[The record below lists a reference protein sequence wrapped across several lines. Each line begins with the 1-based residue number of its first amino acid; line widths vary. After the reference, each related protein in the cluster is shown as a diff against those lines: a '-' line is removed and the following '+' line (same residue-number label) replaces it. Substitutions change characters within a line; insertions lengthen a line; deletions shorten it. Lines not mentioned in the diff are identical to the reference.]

1 MFEKIFT
8 HQLKRSRKTVFYIL
22 LLIVATA
29 FFVTSTNLYQ
39 NSTRNLQKAEETYS
53 TLAVIELYGDIDKY
67 GSLVEENSEN
77 HVGYKA
83 AAVKGYDISQIIGSK
98 AVESWD
104 LRTQYGAYIEDRP
117 ALRGVTDDGIYVP
130 RATGQLVR
138 FRLKEDKAVTLP
150 LLETQQ
156 TFISLEILDHAAEC
170 FRYQDAFLFQCFLNP
185 NEVAGYAE
193 QIKQVN
199 RSDKTT
205 TLTLYPGIEYVA
217 CIWPGA
223 NWAWSEQEEGILEV
237 CTEDKNG
244 RKTNGTVDFNLCYPW
259 TDYGNFH
266 VAYDKD
272 EEWLTYDEGY
282 AMGSPFPL
290 QRWED
295 VQDDPQL
302 KAYYDK
308 TWEDVKIQNYV
319 YQVQLTNDITS
330 VPAYHI
336 GGASLSE
343 GRMITADEYRSGAK
357 VCMVSQELAD
367 FQKWEIGDKLNLHLF
382 ETFYQPA
389 QKYDYS
395 QPLWDS
401 DIKEFIHEGE
411 YEIVGFYSKNPVTGS
426 SDISPNTLDMSIFN
440 IYLPEKSVPSVI
452 PVEER
457 YVHSSLFSVK
467 IQNGSIDT
475 FLNDMEAKG
484 VVTEKPGQFTPKFTF
499 YDQGYS
505 LVEPGLRAMN
515 STAKLLMVLSIALL
529 LITSILTAYFFWQNQ
544 RQTVG
549 IFRLLGGS
557 GKQAIASVMA
567 CALILCGIGAAVGGS
582 VGYGAA
588 QVIGNDI
595 LEENIA
601 QSERDSLFQAYVL
614 PVQEEQESTVV
625 TADPMLTLGAC
636 SSVMLFPLFL
646 LGFMSADINKEPREL
661 LPQSKA

>member
-1 MFEKIFT
+1 MFDKIFI

-29 FFVTSTNLYQ
+29 FFVTSVNLYQ

-53 TLAVIELYGDIDKY
+53 TLAVTELCGDIDQY
-67 GSLVEENSEN
+67 GNLVEENSKN

-83 AAVKGYDISQIIGSK
+83 AAVKGYDISPIIDSE

-104 LRTQYGAYIEDRP
+104 LRTQYCAYIEDRP
-117 ALRGVTDDGIYVP
+117 ALNGKSPHGLYAP
-130 RATGQLVR
+130 RALGQIVR
-138 FRLKEDKAVTLP
+138 FRIKAQTPIIVSLVEMQEP
-150 LLETQQ
+150 L
-156 TFISLEILDHAAEC
+156 INLEILDDAAGC
-170 FRYQDAFLFQCFLNP
+170 FRYQDAFRFHCFLTP
-185 NEVAGYAE
+185 KEVAGYAE

-199 RSDKTT
+199 RSDETT
-205 TLTLYPGIEYVA
+205 TLTLYPGVEYVA
-217 CIWPGA
+217 CTWPGTD
-223 NWAWSEQEEGILEV
+223 WVWSEQEEGILEV
-237 CTEDKNG
+237 ATEDTDG
-244 RKTNGTVDFNLCYPW
+244 IVDFNLCYPW

-266 VAYDKD
+266 VSYEKD
-272 EEWLTYDEGY
+272 QEWLVYDDGQ

-295 VQDDPQL
+295 VQNDPQL

-308 TWEDVKIQNYV
+308 TWKDIKIQNYV

-343 GRMITADEYRSGAK
+343 GRMITAEEYESGAK
-357 VCMVSQELAD
+357 VCMVSKEMAE
-367 FQKWEIGDKLNLHLF
+367 FQKWEIGDKLNIQLF

-401 DIKEFIHEGE
+401 DTKEFVHEGE

-426 SDISPNTLDMSIFN
+426 SDISPNTLDMSAFN
-440 IYLPEKSVPSVI
+440 IYLPEKSVPAAI

-467 IQNGSIDT
+467 IQNGSIDA

-484 VVTEKPGQFTPKFTF
+484 ITTEKLGQFTPKFTF

-515 STAKLLMVLSIALL
+515 STAKLLVVLSTALL
-529 LITSILTAYFFWQNQ
+529 LITSILITYFFWQNQ

-557 GKQAIASVMA
+557 KKQAAAAVLV

-582 VGYGAA
+582 VGYGVA

-595 LEENIA
+595 MEENIS
-601 QSERDSLFQAYVL
+601 QSERDRLFQAYVL
-614 PVQEEQESTVV
+614 PVQEKQDSVVV
-625 TADPMLTLGAC
+625 TADPLLTLGAC

-646 LGFMSADINKEPREL
+646 MGFVSADINKEPREL
-661 LPQSKA
+661 LPKSKA

>member
-1 MFEKIFT
+1 MRYKIFIQ
-8 HQLKRSRKTVFYIL
+8 QLKRSRKTAFYIL

-29 FFVTSTNLYQ
+29 FFVTSVNLYQ
-39 NSTRNLQKAEETYS
+39 NSTHNLQKAEETYS
-53 TLAVIELYGDIDKY
+53 TLAVTELYGDIDQY
-67 GSLVEENSEN
+67 GNLVEENSKN
-77 HVGYKA
+77 HIAYKA
-83 AAVKGYDISQIIGSK
+83 AAVKGYNISEIINSD

-104 LRTQYGAYIEDRP
+104 LRTQYGAYIEDKP
-117 ALRGVTDDGIYVP
+117 ALNGRSTYGLHTS
-130 RATGQLVR
+130 RALGQLVR
-138 FRLKEDKAVTLP
+138 FQIKSQKPIILSLDEIQQP
-150 LLETQQ
+150 L
-156 TFISLEILDHAAEC
+156 INLEILDDAAGC
-170 FRYQDAFLFQCFLNP
+170 FRYQDTFRFYCFLTP
-185 NEVAGYAE
+185 NEVAGYAD

-199 RSDKTT
+199 RSDETT
-205 TLTLYPGIEYVA
+205 TLTLYPGVEYVA
-217 CIWPGA
+217 CIWPGTD
-223 NWAWSEQEEGILEV
+223 WVWSEQEEGILDV
-237 CTEDKNG
+237 ATENTDG
-244 RKTNGTVDFNLCYPW
+244 IVDFNLCYPW

-272 EEWLTYDEGY
+272 KEELVYDEGY

-295 VQDDPQL
+295 VQNDPQL

-308 TWEDVKIQNYV
+308 TWKDIKIQNYV

-343 GRMITADEYRSGAK
+343 GRMITAEEYKSGAK
-357 VCMVSQELAD
+357 VCMVSKEMAD
-367 FQKWEIGDKLNLHLF
+367 FQNWEIGDKVNIHLF

-389 QKYDYS
+389 QRYNFS

-401 DIKEFIHEGE
+401 DTKEFVHKGE

-440 IYLPEKSVPSVI
+440 IYLPEKSVPAAI

-467 IQNGSIDT
+467 IQNGSIDS
-475 FLNDMEAKG
+475 FLKDMGEKG
-484 VVTEKPGQFTPKFTF
+484 ITTEKPGQFTPKFTF

-515 STAKLLMVLSIALL
+515 SMAKLLVVLSTALL
-529 LITSILTAYFFWQNQ
+529 LITSILIAYFFWQNQ

-549 IFRLLGGS
+549 IFRLLGGTK
-557 GKQAIASVMA
+557 KQAVAAVLV

-595 LEENIA
+595 MEENVS
-601 QSERDSLFQAYVL
+601 QSERDSLFRAYVL
-614 PVQEEQESTVV
+614 PVQEKQESIVV
-625 TADPMLTLGAC
+625 TADPLVTMQAC
-636 SSVMLFPLFL
+636 GSVMLFPLLL
-646 LGFMSADINKEPREL
+646 LGFVSADINKEPREL
-661 LPQSKA
+661 LPKSKA